1 MAAKPPGGRGVPPG
15 DCRAIAFS
23 GPAPP
28 LPAENLTRPITFKN
42 AVALLRTPSTASDA
56 SLPVTSQSS
65 DAEAV
70 TPVRHQGR
78 PLSEEPATEI
88 AALARA
94 AAQRR
99 LVIYAGAGLS
109 AAPPACGPTGWS
121 VADRLRRPVATMLG
135 IDEAELATLNLEQ
148 IAEVVET
155 RAPERLNELRETAAT
170 TFDFRGL
177 EPNYG
182 HEIAALLLREG
193 LLEIVSAN
201 WDCAIEKAG
210 LQVAVAIA
218 GVATATQRLQL
229 AHELPLYKI
238 HGCAKRPQ
246 TLALTQS
253 EVDRPQTWAV
263 AQVQSALTGG
273 IVVFV
278 GLGTVGLY
286 VREPLEE
293 LLTAWAADQAT
304 IHVVDPQLSEAWRE
318 ALGERT
324 EQAHHAIGADAFF
337 DELIRAVIRFAL
349 TTAESSV
356 DILAE
361 HETWAEPMVAGIS
374 KVRHAL
380 QSATGDAVLRWW
392 RDAVVDTQAG
402 RPFITELRGQQAM
415 MTVALLAG
423 KENGP
428 VSSTGVHGRMTM
440 ASDTRYYEIACR
452 PGAHVSE
459 VERVSR
465 ARVDRRRL
473 ENVYA
478 DSRPVVVVVS
488 GAMGQFPAP
497 DAPLEI
503 AGVEQDP
510 ADISDVLPNIV
521 RLVAAEDGVL
531 GRLSA

>member
-1 MAAKPPGGRGVPPG
+1 MTTEPSDEV
-15 DCRAIAFS
+15 AIA
-23 GPAPP
+23 
-28 LPAENLTRPITFKN
+28 
-42 AVALLRTPSTASDA
+42 
-56 SLPVTSQSS
+56 
-65 DAEAV
+65 
-70 TPVRHQGR
+70 PVRHQGR
-78 PLSEEPATEI
+78 PLSEEPAAEI
-88 AALARA
+88 VALARA

-99 LVIYAGAGLS
+99 MVIYAGAGLS
-109 AAPPACGPTGWS
+109 AAPPACGPTGWR

-135 IDEAELATLNLEQ
+135 IEEPEVAALNLEQ
-148 IAEVVET
+148 IAKMVET
-155 RAPERLNELRETAAT
+155 RAPERLDELRDTAAS

-182 HEIAALLLREG
+182 HEILALLLREG

-201 WDCAIEKAG
+201 WDCAIERAG
-210 LQVAVAIA
+210 LQVAVPIA
-218 GVATATQRLQL
+218 GVATATERLQL
-229 AHELPLYKI
+229 GQELPLYKI

-263 AQVQSALTGG
+263 AQVQTALTGG
-273 IVVFV
+273 VVVFV

-286 VREPLEE
+286 VREPLAE
-293 LLTAWAADQAT
+293 LLTVWAADQTT
-304 IHVVDPQLSEAWRE
+304 IHVVDPRLSDAWSE
-318 ALGERT
+318 ALGDRAG
-324 EQAHHAIGADAFF
+324 QAHYAIGADEFF
-337 DELIRAVIRFAL
+337 DELIRSVVRLAL
-349 TTAESSV
+349 TSVENSV

-361 HETWAEPMVAGIS
+361 HEDWAGPMADGIG
-374 KVRHAL
+374 KVRYAL
-380 QSATGDAVLRWW
+380 LGATGDAVLRWW
-392 RDAVVDTQAG
+392 RDGVVDTQGG
-402 RPFITELRGQQAM
+402 RPFITELRGEQAM

-423 KENGP
+423 REPGP
-428 VSSTGVHGRMTM
+428 ITSSGLHGRMTL
-440 ASDTRYYEIACR
+440 ASDASYYEIACR

-459 VERVSR
+459 VDRVSR

-478 DSRPVVVVVS
+478 VVVVVS

-503 AGVEQDP
+503 AGVDQDP
-510 ADISDVLPNIV
+510 VDISDVIPNVV